1 MLGYTY
7 SLPKLALQAIVMVF
21 AFYGMLV
28 NARSIKREVYS
39 LLPPE
44 NKELAMKLL
53 EKAGQTLHNLLRS
66 WLVIS
71 ILKGILTS
79 LGFILFGLAGPGG
92 AIAAGIFTIVFEL
105 LPVLGGW
112 VVWLAGGVIYLF
124 NGGNVLEAIL
134 FSLYGIAFI
143 SPLPPD
149 VLLRPRLGTREKGVN
164 ALVSL
169 IGIFGGYL
177 AFGFVGVIIGPPV
190 ALSLLATLVEEWKEI
205 KAKSAR

>member
-1 MLGYTY
+1 M
-7 SLPKLALQAIVMVF
+7 
-21 AFYGMLV
+21 
-28 NARSIKREVYS
+28 
-39 LLPPE
+39 
-44 NKELAMKLL
+44 
-53 EKAGQTLHNLLRS
+53 
-66 WLVIS
+66 
-71 ILKGILTS
+71 
-79 LGFILFGLAGPGG
+79 
-92 AIAAGIFTIVFEL
+92 
-105 LPVLGGW
+105 
-112 VVWLAGGVIYLF
+112 VWLAGGVIYLF

-149 VLLRPRLGTREKGVN
+149 VLLRPRLGTREKGGVN

-177 AFGFVGVIIGPPV
+177 AFGFVGGVIIGPV